1 MYKFGYNGSMN
12 EKLYS
17 CITDGLVDRGYIV
30 IHNALSINFIDKLL
44 AFSKNETDYH
54 NAKISSTKK
63 SHLDSTKRSDKT
75 QWVDEDDTVQSEYLR
90 FMNDLREY
98 LNRSLYLGLIYYEA
112 HFSIFDKG
120 DFYEKHLDAF
130 VGRDTRVIT
139 TLLYLNEEWKGSDE
153 GALIIYDTDGEIVEK
168 VIPQGNTMVIFLSD
182 KFPHEVLITKRKRY
196 SIAGWFRTDS
206 R

>member
-1 MYKFGYNGSMN
+1 MN
-12 EKLYS
+12 ETDYS
-17 CITDGLVDRGYIV
+17 CIADALVKRGYIV
-30 IHNALSINFIDKLL
+30 INDALSIKLIDKLL
-44 AFSKNETDYH
+44 EFSKNETLYN
-54 NAKISSTKK
+54 NAKISSTQK

-75 QWVDEDDTVQSEYLR
+75 QWLDEDDATQSEYLR
-90 FMNDLREY
+90 FMGGLREY

-130 VGRDTRVIT
+130 VGRDTRIIT
-139 TLLYLNEEWKGSDE
+139 TLLYLNKEWSSSDE
-153 GALIIYDTDGEIVEK
+153 GNLIIYSPDGEILKE
-168 VIPQGNTMVIFLSD
+168 VIPKGNTMVVFLSD
-182 KFPHEVLITKRKRY
+182 KFPHEVLKTKKKRY